1 MKRIIK
7 KGIAI
12 TSIILMAACS
22 KEDSVEVLTYQPP
35 KEKPITVNI
44 LPQETHQK
52 ITGFGGANRMWG
64 NETLSATEAE
74 TSFGLGK
81 HQLGLS
87 LFRVRLSSNKNDW
100 DLIVNSIIEANVRNI
115 KVLAC
120 PWSPPAALKNNNS
133 DIGGYLLP
141 ENYKAFKEYINEFI
155 EFMKSKGAVIDVVSI
170 QNEPDW
176 KANYESCDWTA
187 EEIIAFLKAPG
198 DIIGA
203 ELAGP
208 ESLNFNPQMTN
219 AILSDPEASAKLDI
233 VAGHLYGSGIGKFPL
248 AEQQGK
254 DIWMTEWLLNL
265 GTGNSGATS
274 WGDRSE
280 SDKWKESIEMLIK
293 IQEAMTSNWNAFIWW
308 YIKRYYSF
316 IGDGEQGTVSG
327 NVLKRGYAYSHFS
340 KFIRPDYVRIGTE
353 VLEETSPLKIT
364 AYKGTDKTIVVI
376 VNPENK
382 DFDNVE
388 INHIGYSKAEK
399 YLTSQL
405 VNVDSETL
413 PVINDVCALSIPA
426 YSVITLELKN

>member
-12 TSIILMAACS
+12 TSIILMAACG
-22 KEDSVEVLTYQPP
+22 KEDSIETLTYQPP

-44 LPQETHQK
+44 LSEEIHQK

-64 NETLSATEAE
+64 NETLSSNEAE
-74 TSFGLGK
+74 TSFGLGEN
-81 HQLGLS
+81 QLGLS

-100 DLIVNSIIEANVRNI
+100 NLIVNSVIEANVRNI

-120 PWSPPAALKNNNS
+120 PWSPPAALKSNNS
-133 DIGGYLLP
+133 DVGGHLLP
-141 ENYKAFKEYINEFI
+141 ENYKAFKDYINEFI

-187 EEIIAFLKAPG
+187 EEMINFLKAPG
-198 DIIGA
+198 EIVGA

-248 AEQQGK
+248 AEQQNK
-254 DIWMTEWLLNL
+254 EIWMTEWLLNL
-265 GTGNSGATS
+265 GTGNSGATP
-274 WGDRSE
+274 WGERSE
-280 SDKWKESIEMLIK
+280 FDKWKESIEMLTK
-293 IQEAMTSNWNAFIWW
+293 MHEAMTSNWNAFIWW

-353 VLEETSPLKIT
+353 IVEETSPLKIT
-364 AYKGTDKTIVVI
+364 AYKGNEKTVVVI

-382 DFDNVE
+382 DFENVE
-388 INHIGYSKAEK
+388 INNIIYDKAIK
-399 YLTSQL
+399 YLTSQW
-405 VNVDSETL
+405 VSMEVETL
-413 PVINDVCALSIPA
+413 SVTNDVCALSVPA
-426 YSVITLELKN
+426 NSVITLELKN